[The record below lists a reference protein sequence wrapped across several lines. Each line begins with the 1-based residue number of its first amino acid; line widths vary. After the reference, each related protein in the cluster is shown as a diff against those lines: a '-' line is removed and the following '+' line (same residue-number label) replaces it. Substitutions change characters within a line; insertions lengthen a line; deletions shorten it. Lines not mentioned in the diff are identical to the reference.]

1 MYKAFKMDLSDF
13 SQSDIKDFYSL
24 GQESFSSQKQYVRN
38 SLDKYLS
45 PEGVLQISEVEKDW
59 FPSIKADVFLSHS
72 HKDEKKIIAFAGYL
86 SYIGISAFIDS
97 CVWGYANNLLK
108 QLDNA
113 YCVQYNK
120 PNGGHIYDYDKR
132 NESTAVIHTLLNGAL
147 LKMIDST
154 ECLMFIDTPNSIRMK
169 DVSNGVTNS
178 GWIYSELLMSK
189 YICPKVPNRLRHNC
203 RFDESY
209 SAFNLLVDYDVDIT
223 HLINLSFDDIL
234 KAQNGDRCKGTD
246 ILDRLYLKQKS

>member
-1 MYKAFKMDLSDF
+1 M
-13 SQSDIKDFYSL
+13 
-24 GQESFSSQKQYVRN
+24 
-38 SLDKYLS
+38 
-45 PEGVLQISEVEKDW
+45 
-59 FPSIKADVFLSHS
+59 
-72 HKDEKKIIAFAGYL
+72 
-86 SYIGISAFIDS
+86 
-97 CVWGYANNLLK
+97 
-108 QLDNA
+108 
-113 YCVQYNK
+113 
-120 PNGGHIYDYDKR
+120 
-132 NESTAVIHTLLNGAL
+132 IHTLLNGAL

-246 ILDRLYLKQKS
+246 ILDRLYLKQKSSG